1 MELAGD
7 TKNLAAYSPTSTP
20 LLDVL
25 RPVSRDS
32 RGKLSAGEYFF
43 LSSAFML
50 LLVMVGVPALRRLV
64 MPAPAPGLWLTAL
77 VLPALALAA
86 AALIHEFGHLLAAR
100 LAGFRLLRLA
110 ITGPAAGR
118 GSDQVHAC
126 KNEVLPVGSMILVP
140 RKLDRLEN
148 RLFAVF
154 MGGPLASLLWPV
166 LLEICPYW
174 PQTQPETRWFVH
186 LWSASSVLLG
196 VAALLPDSSRRGAF
210 SDGARL
216 VMLLKNDA
224 RAARWTA
231 AIRMQL
237 ALGEGKPAREWNP
250 AWIIQATLQHDDDT
264 RDAVTAQWL
273 AYLWA
278 SERGDITSAT
288 RYLEEALAA
297 PPAVAARLR
306 DRLFLEAAVFQ
317 AWFRE
322 NPGKARLW
330 AEHIHCGRLS
340 MLEQE
345 RLKIA
350 LLWSDGS
357 LFDAWEK
364 LIDYLTLLRELPAS
378 GARDLAEKSA
388 LDWKRQMESRMLTR
402 AWRTMYTVSQQ
413 VEGATQGRE
422 IASC

>member
-1 MELAGD
+1 
-7 TKNLAAYSPTSTP
+7 
-20 LLDVL
+20 
-25 RPVSRDS
+25 
-32 RGKLSAGEYFF
+32 
-43 LSSAFML
+43 
-50 LLVMVGVPALRRLV
+50 
-64 MPAPAPGLWLTAL
+64 
-77 VLPALALAA
+77 
-86 AALIHEFGHLLAAR
+86 
-100 LAGFRLLRLA
+100 
-110 ITGPAAGR
+110 
-118 GSDQVHAC
+118 
-126 KNEVLPVGSMILVP
+126 
-140 RKLDRLEN
+140 
-148 RLFAVF
+148 
-154 MGGPLASLLWPV
+154 
-166 LLEICPYW
+166 
-174 PQTQPETRWFVH
+174 
-186 LWSASSVLLG
+186 
-196 VAALLPDSSRRGAF
+196 
-210 SDGARL
+210 
-216 VMLLKNDA
+216 MLLKNDA